1 MTTTAP
7 AAARKPDWLRVRFP
21 TGGGY
26 ERLRDLMREQE
37 LHTVC
42 EEARCPNIGDCWN
55 RGTATFMILGDT
67 CTRSC
72 GFCAVTTGRP
82 GALDLGEP
90 KRVALAVQRMGL
102 RHAVITSVN
111 RDDVADGGA
120 SLFAETIRW
129 TRRLSPGTTI
139 EVLIPD
145 FLGDWDALGTVLDA
159 APEILNHNTET
170 VPRLYGRVRP
180 KARYERSLELLRRAK
195 AAAPARLTKS
205 GLMAGLGETRDE
217 LLAVFADLRAHDV
230 DILTLGQYL
239 RPDQQHLPIDRYYH
253 PDEFAEL
260 GEAARAMGFAHV
272 ESGPLV
278 RSSYHAEEQAAPVL
292 PAPATRARAGD
303 ELLPLVE

>member
-1 MTTTAP
+1 MTAMTG
-7 AAARKPDWLRVRFP
+7 RKPDWLRVRFP
-21 TGGGY
+21 VGGGY

-82 GALDLGEP
+82 GELDLGEP
-90 KRVALAVQRMGL
+90 KRVAFAIQRMDL

-111 RDDVADGGA
+111 RDDVPDGGA
-120 SLFAETIRW
+120 AIFAETIRW

-145 FLGDWDALGTVLDA
+145 FMGNRDALGTVLDA

-180 KARYERSLELLRRAK
+180 KAKYERSLDLLKRAK
-195 AAAPARLTKS
+195 AAAPERLTKS
-205 GLMAGLGETRDE
+205 GLMAGLGETKDE
-217 LLAVFADLRAHDV
+217 LLAVFEDLRAHDV

-239 RPDQQHLPIDRYYH
+239 RPDQDHLPIDRYYH

-292 PAPATRARAGD
+292 PLRPVAPTD
-303 ELLPLVE
+303 ELLPLVD